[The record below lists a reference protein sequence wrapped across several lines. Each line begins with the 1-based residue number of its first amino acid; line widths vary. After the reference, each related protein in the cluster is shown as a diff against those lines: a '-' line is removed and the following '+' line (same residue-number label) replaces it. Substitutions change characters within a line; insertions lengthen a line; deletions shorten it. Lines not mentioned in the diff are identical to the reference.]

1 MATLNAQVLALSAQV
16 MLLTFLIPLIIR
28 NREKSLC
35 SYNENWLG

>member
-1 MATLNAQVLALSAQV
+1 MLTLNAQVLALSAQV

-35 SYNENWLG
+35 SYTENWLG